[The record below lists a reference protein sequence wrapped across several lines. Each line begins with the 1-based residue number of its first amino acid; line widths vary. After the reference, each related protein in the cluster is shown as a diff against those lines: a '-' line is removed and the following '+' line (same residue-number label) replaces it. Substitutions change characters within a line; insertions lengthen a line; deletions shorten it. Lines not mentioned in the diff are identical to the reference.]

1 MSAGKFKDMNDCMNQ
16 LTAKYPNPAI
26 RKAVCQRLMG
36 ETSTAAGGGN
46 GAAANKKP
54 PFGR

>member
-26 RKAVCQRLMG
+26 RKVVCQRLMG
-36 ETSTAAGGGN
+36 ETNVANGGS
-46 GAAANKKP
+46 ATKKP
-54 PFGR
+54 NPFQKGG